1 MGKDIY
7 SRVKYP
13 KGQRSV
19 GQVRMGTDVRGIGV
33 KRESTHVA
41 LEGYIVTRCQIFKQK
56 LFQSFEVVRMRR

>member
-33 KRESTHVA
+33 KRESTPVA
-41 LEGYIVTRCQIFKQK
+41 CGYYTTASIGLNKSLMI
-56 LFQSFEVVRMRR
+56 

>member
-33 KRESTHVA
+33 KRESTPVA
-41 LEGYIVTRCQIFKQK
+41 LPVSIRERMENG
-56 LFQSFEVVRMRR
+56 FECKKS

>member
-1 MGKDIY
+1 MRKDIY

-41 LEGYIVTRCQIFKQK
+41 HVL
-56 LFQSFEVVRMRR
+56 SNSN

>member
-41 LEGYIVTRCQIFKQK
+41 IGARYPLSGA
-56 LFQSFEVVRMRR
+56 

>member
-41 LEGYIVTRCQIFKQK
+41 VEIRPPYTKYSANIFEKN
-56 LFQSFEVVRMRR
+56 LLI

>member
-41 LEGYIVTRCQIFKQK
+41 FISSSMFTALPNF
-56 LFQSFEVVRMRR
+56 F

>member
-1 MGKDIY
+1 MSLGEISVGKDIY

-41 LEGYIVTRCQIFKQK
+41 SKISGPFDT
-56 LFQSFEVVRMRR
+56 M

>member
-41 LEGYIVTRCQIFKQK
+41 HKSATNFSTLIF
-56 LFQSFEVVRMRR
+56 LVFL

>member
-41 LEGYIVTRCQIFKQK
+41 LPGGGGEGSKKEAAR
-56 LFQSFEVVRMRR
+56 

>member
-41 LEGYIVTRCQIFKQK
+41 VATLKPENFFWLSTKISTSDDACVLLI
-56 LFQSFEVVRMRR
+56 

>member
-1 MGKDIY
+1 MRKDIY

-41 LEGYIVTRCQIFKQK
+41 IINSEEFVKGLEI
-56 LFQSFEVVRMRR
+56 L